1 MTNDGDVM
9 MMMMMAVE
17 TDKTRMKNR
26 QNECIETRSVDVNN
40 RNVNKNVNKAIKA
53 ILIPAD
59 WIRNARFNHFSS
71 DFSIFIRVEKKE
83 LSINFQY
90 VTD

>member
-59 WIRNARFNHFSS
+59 
-71 DFSIFIRVEKKE
+71 
-83 LSINFQY
+83 
-90 VTD
+90 